1 MTEPGRDAAE
11 GLSPALDTGLLVSLA
26 QASTVV
32 SPNTSAAADFGI
44 VSVWSVMTHPAPA
57 AGGGRADDPVAG
69 DGGAATGGLTPSADM
84 DECEGRD
91 NGDRESREGEQC
103 GGWQAAHVELE
114 VPYWGAS
121 HPYLE
126 GVHHIDV
133 KLLSPAERHSL
144 ARGGRGSGE
153 GGDAATAGGW
163 GQAGWVGE
171 VGREVESD
179 DKSVIWTPPPQRRRT
194 ALVYN
199 MYNICHISPPGHGR
213 PSVFHVYPTLSDPD
227 VSSRYITTSAWATI

>member
-32 SPNTSAAADFGI
+32 SPNTSAASDFGI
-44 VSVWSVMTHPAPA
+44 VSAWSVMTHPAPA
-57 AGGGRADDPVAG
+57 AGDGRADDSEA
-69 DGGAATGGLTPSADM
+69 GGAAERLTPSADM
-84 DECEGRD
+84 DEKKCEGLD
-91 NGDRESREGEQC
+91 NGDRESREGGQC

-133 KLLSPAERHSL
+133 KLLSPARRHSL
-144 ARGGRGSGE
+144 VRGGRGPGE
-153 GGDAATAGGW
+153 GGDTATVGGW

-171 VGREVESD
+171 AGRAVESD

-194 ALVYN
+194 ALVYHHLG
-199 MYNICHISPPGHGR
+199 MG
-213 PSVFHVYPTLSDPD
+213 D
-227 VSSRYITTSAWATI
+227 